1 MPSPLPDSPPSLASS
16 LAPSPASP
24 HCVGVL
30 LAAGHGRRYAAI
42 APGQDKLLALLGD
55 GTPVALACARAL
67 RQATA
72 RTIVVLRAD
81 QTALRALLESEGC
94 EIVVVK
100 ADANG
105 MGDSLATAARYLM
118 QEARGVQ
125 VEQGEQAG
133 QGAQVVRDEQD
144 MQAMQAQD
152 QPAQSACL
160 IALADMPWLRT
171 DTCMQVAAAT
181 RRHRIV
187 APTWQGRRGHPV
199 AFARDLWPELAALS
213 GDVGARSVLM
223 RHPVHELAV
232 DDPGVLADVDA
243 PGDLVSKP

>member
-1 MPSPLPDSPPSLASS
+1 MPSPVPDSPPSLT
-16 LAPSPASP
+16 PSPASP

-30 LAAGHGRRYAAI
+30 LAAGHGRRYAAA
-42 APGQDKLLALLGD
+42 APGQDKLLVLLGD
-55 GTPVALACARAL
+55 GTPVAVACARAL

-72 RTIVVLRAD
+72 RTIAVLRAD

-105 MGDSLATAARYLM
+105 MGDSLATAARHLM
-118 QEARGVQ
+118 QEAQSVQ
-125 VEQGEQAG
+125 DVQTLDHPTE
-133 QGAQVVRDEQD
+133 
-144 MQAMQAQD
+144 
-152 QPAQSACL
+152 SACL
-160 IALADMPWLRT
+160 IALADMPWLRA
-171 DTCMQVAAAT
+171 DTCLQVAAAT

-223 RHPVHELAV
+223 RHPVHELAL

>member
-1 MPSPLPDSPPSLASS
+1 MPSPLPDSPPSLAPSS
-16 LAPSPASP
+16 ASP

-42 APGQDKLLALLGD
+42 APGQDKLLALLDD

-72 RTIVVLRAD
+72 RTIAVLRAD

-118 QEARGVQ
+118 Q
-125 VEQGEQAG
+125 
-133 QGAQVVRDEQD
+133 GAQGVRDEQD
-144 MQAMQAQD
+144 IQAMQAQD

-160 IALADMPWLRT
+160 IALADMPWLRA

-232 DDPGVLADVDA
+232 DDPGVLTDVDA

>member
-1 MPSPLPDSPPSLASS
+1 MPSPVPDSTPL
-16 LAPSPASP
+16 LAPSSASP

-72 RTIVVLRAD
+72 RTIAVLRAD

-118 QEARGVQ
+118 QEA
-125 VEQGEQAG
+125 QG
-133 QGAQVVRDEQD
+133 VRDEQD

-160 IALADMPWLRT
+160 IALADMPWLRA

-223 RHPVHELAV
+223 RHPVHELVV

>member
-1 MPSPLPDSPPSLASS
+1 MPSPVPDSPPSLT
-16 LAPSPASP
+16 PSPASP

-30 LAAGHGRRYAAI
+30 LAAGHGRRYAAA
-42 APGQDKLLALLGD
+42 APGQDKLLVLLGD
-55 GTPVALACARAL
+55 GTPVAVACARAL

-72 RTIVVLRAD
+72 RTIAVLRAD

-105 MGDSLATAARYLM
+105 MGDSLATAARHLM
-118 QEARGVQ
+118 QEAQSVQ
-125 VEQGEQAG
+125 DVQTLDHPTE
-133 QGAQVVRDEQD
+133 
-144 MQAMQAQD
+144 
-152 QPAQSACL
+152 SACL
-160 IALADMPWLRT
+160 IALADMPWLRA
-171 DTCMQVAAAT
+171 DTCLQVAAAT

-199 AFARDLWPELAALS
+199 AFARDLWPELAALA

-223 RHPVHELAV
+223 RHPVHELVV

-243 PGDLVSKP
+243 PGDLASKP

>member
-1 MPSPLPDSPPSLASS
+1 MPSPVPDSPPSLTPS
-16 LAPSPASP
+16 LPPSPASP

-30 LAAGHGRRYAAI
+30 LAAGHGRRYAAA
-42 APGQDKLLALLGD
+42 APGQDKLLVLLGD
-55 GTPVALACARAL
+55 GTPVAVACARAL

-72 RTIVVLRAD
+72 RTIAVLRAD

-105 MGDSLATAARYLM
+105 MGDSLATAARHLM
-118 QEARGVQ
+118 QEAQSVQ
-125 VEQGEQAG
+125 DVQTLDHPTE
-133 QGAQVVRDEQD
+133 
-144 MQAMQAQD
+144 
-152 QPAQSACL
+152 SACL
-160 IALADMPWLRT
+160 IALADMPWLRA
-171 DTCMQVAAAT
+171 DTCLQVAAAT

-199 AFARDLWPELAALS
+199 AFARDLWPELAALA

-223 RHPVHELAV
+223 RHPVHELVV

>member
-1 MPSPLPDSPPSLASS
+1 MPSPVPHSPPSLP
-16 LAPSPASP
+16 PSPASP

-30 LAAGHGRRYAAI
+30 LAAGHGRRYAAA
-42 APGQDKLLALLGD
+42 APGQDKLLVLLSD
-55 GTPVALACARAL
+55 GTPVAVACARAL

-72 RTIVVLRAD
+72 RTIAVLRAD

-94 EIVVVK
+94 ELVVVK

-105 MGDSLATAARYLM
+105 MGDSLATAARHLM
-118 QEARGVQ
+118 QEA
-125 VEQGEQAG
+125 QGEQGAQG
-133 QGAQVVRDEQD
+133 VQGAQSTQD
-144 MQAMQAQD
+144 MQAQHH
-152 QPAQSACL
+152 PAESACL
-160 IALADMPWLRT
+160 IALADMPWLRA
-171 DTCMQVAAAT
+171 DTCLQVAAAT
-181 RRHRIV
+181 RRHLIV

-213 GDVGARSVLM
+213 GDVGARNVLM

-243 PGDLVSKP
+243 PGDLASKP

>member
-1 MPSPLPDSPPSLASS
+1 MPSPVPDSPPSLT
-16 LAPSPASP
+16 PSPASP

-30 LAAGHGRRYAAI
+30 LAAGHGRRYAAA
-42 APGQDKLLALLGD
+42 APGQDKLLVLLGD
-55 GTPVALACARAL
+55 GTPVAVACARAL

-72 RTIVVLRAD
+72 RTIAVLRAD

-105 MGDSLATAARYLM
+105 MGDSLATAARHLM
-118 QEARGVQ
+118 QEAQSVQ
-125 VEQGEQAG
+125 DVQTLDHPTE
-133 QGAQVVRDEQD
+133 
-144 MQAMQAQD
+144 
-152 QPAQSACL
+152 SACL
-160 IALADMPWLRT
+160 IALADMPWLRA
-171 DTCMQVAAAT
+171 DTCLQVAAAT

-223 RHPVHELAV
+223 RHPVHEFAL

>member
-1 MPSPLPDSPPSLASS
+1 MPSPVPDSPPSLT
-16 LAPSPASP
+16 PSPASP

-30 LAAGHGRRYAAI
+30 LAAGHGRRYAAA
-42 APGQDKLLALLGD
+42 APGQDKLLVLLGD
-55 GTPVALACARAL
+55 GTPVAVACARAL

-72 RTIVVLRAD
+72 RTIAVLRAD

-105 MGDSLATAARYLM
+105 MGDSLATAARHLM
-118 QEARGVQ
+118 QEAQSVQ
-125 VEQGEQAG
+125 DVQTLDHPTE
-133 QGAQVVRDEQD
+133 
-144 MQAMQAQD
+144 
-152 QPAQSACL
+152 SACL
-160 IALADMPWLRT
+160 IALADMPWLRA
-171 DTCMQVAAAT
+171 DTCLQVAAAT

-199 AFARDLWPELAALS
+199 AFALDLWPELAALS

-223 RHPVHELAV
+223 RHPVHELAL

>member
-1 MPSPLPDSPPSLASS
+1 MPSPVPDSPPSLTPS

-30 LAAGHGRRYAAI
+30 LAAGHGRRYAAA
-42 APGQDKLLALLGD
+42 APGQDKLLVLLGD
-55 GTPVALACARAL
+55 GTPVAVACARAL

-72 RTIVVLRAD
+72 RTIAVLRTD

-105 MGDSLATAARYLM
+105 MGDSLATAARHLM
-118 QEARGVQ
+118 QEAQSVQ
-125 VEQGEQAG
+125 NVQTLDHPTE
-133 QGAQVVRDEQD
+133 
-144 MQAMQAQD
+144 
-152 QPAQSACL
+152 SACL
-160 IALADMPWLRT
+160 IALADMPWLRA
-171 DTCMQVAAAT
+171 DTCLQVAAAT

-223 RHPVHELAV
+223 RHPVHELAL

>member
-1 MPSPLPDSPPSLASS
+1 MPSPVPDSPPSLTPS

-30 LAAGHGRRYAAI
+30 LAAGHGRRYAAA
-42 APGQDKLLALLGD
+42 APGQDKLLVLLGD
-55 GTPVALACARAL
+55 GTPVAVACARAL

-72 RTIVVLRAD
+72 RTIAVLRAD
-81 QTALRALLESEGC
+81 QTALRALLKSEGC

-105 MGDSLATAARYLM
+105 MGDSLATAARHLM
-118 QEARGVQ
+118 QEAQSVQ
-125 VEQGEQAG
+125 DVQTLDHPTE
-133 QGAQVVRDEQD
+133 
-144 MQAMQAQD
+144 
-152 QPAQSACL
+152 SACL
-160 IALADMPWLRT
+160 IALADMPWLRA
-171 DTCMQVAAAT
+171 DTCLQVAAAT

-223 RHPVHELAV
+223 RHPVHELAL

>member
-1 MPSPLPDSPPSLASS
+1 M
-16 LAPSPASP
+16 
-24 HCVGVL
+24 
-30 LAAGHGRRYAAI
+30 
-42 APGQDKLLALLGD
+42 
-55 GTPVALACARAL
+55 
-67 RQATA
+67 
-72 RTIVVLRAD
+72 
-81 QTALRALLESEGC
+81 RALLESEGC

-105 MGDSLATAARYLM
+105 MGDSLATAARHLM
-118 QEARGVQ
+118 QEAQSVQ
-125 VEQGEQAG
+125 DVQTLDHPTE
-133 QGAQVVRDEQD
+133 
-144 MQAMQAQD
+144 
-152 QPAQSACL
+152 SACL
-160 IALADMPWLRT
+160 IALADMPWLRA
-171 DTCMQVAAAT
+171 DTCLQVAAAT

-223 RHPVHELAV
+223 RHPVHELAL

>member
-1 MPSPLPDSPPSLASS
+1 MPSPVPDSPPSLTPS
-16 LAPSPASP
+16 LPPSPASP

-30 LAAGHGRRYAAI
+30 LAAGHGRRYAAT
-42 APGQDKLLALLGD
+42 APGQDKLLVLLGD
-55 GTPVALACARAL
+55 GTPVAVACARAL

-72 RTIVVLRAD
+72 RTIAVLRAD
-81 QTALRALLESEGC
+81 QTALRALLKSEGC

-105 MGDSLATAARYLM
+105 MGDSLATAARHLM
-118 QEARGVQ
+118 QEAQSVQ
-125 VEQGEQAG
+125 DVQTLDHPTE
-133 QGAQVVRDEQD
+133 
-144 MQAMQAQD
+144 
-152 QPAQSACL
+152 SACL
-160 IALADMPWLRT
+160 IALADMPWLRA
-171 DTCMQVAAAT
+171 DTCLQVAAAT

-223 RHPVHELAV
+223 RHPVHELAL
-232 DDPGVLADVDA
+232 DDPGMLADVDA

>member
-1 MPSPLPDSPPSLASS
+1 MPSPVPDSPPSLT
-16 LAPSPASP
+16 PSPASP

-30 LAAGHGRRYAAI
+30 LAAGHGRRYAAA
-42 APGQDKLLALLGD
+42 APGQDKLLVLLGD
-55 GTPVALACARAL
+55 GTPVAVACARAL

-72 RTIVVLRAD
+72 RTIAVLRAD

-105 MGDSLATAARYLM
+105 MGDSLATAARHLM
-118 QEARGVQ
+118 QEAQSVQ
-125 VEQGEQAG
+125 DVQTLDHPTE
-133 QGAQVVRDEQD
+133 
-144 MQAMQAQD
+144 
-152 QPAQSACL
+152 SACL
-160 IALADMPWLRT
+160 IALADMPWLRA
-171 DTCMQVAAAT
+171 DTCLQVAAAT

-199 AFARDLWPELAALS
+199 AFARDLWPELASLS

-223 RHPVHELAV
+223 RHPVHELAL

>member
-1 MPSPLPDSPPSLASS
+1 MPL
-16 LAPSPASP
+16 
-24 HCVGVL
+24 CVGVL
-30 LAAGHGRRYAAI
+30 LAAGHGRRYAAA
-42 APGQDKLLALLGD
+42 APGQDKLLVLLGD
-55 GTPVALACARAL
+55 GTPVAVACARAL

-72 RTIVVLRAD
+72 RTIAVLRAD

-94 EIVVVK
+94 EIVVVQ
-100 ADANG
+100 AEANG
-105 MGDSLATAARYLM
+105 MGDSLATAARHLM
-118 QEARGVQ
+118 QEN
-125 VEQGEQAG
+125 QGEQGVQA
-133 QGAQVVRDEQD
+133 VQD
-144 MQAMQAQD
+144 VHALD
-152 QPAQSACL
+152 HLSESACL
-160 IALADMPWLRT
+160 IALADMPWLRA
-171 DTCMQVAAAT
+171 DTCLQVAAAT

-199 AFARDLWPELAALS
+199 AFARDLWPELAALA

>member
-1 MPSPLPDSPPSLASS
+1 MPSPVPDSPPSLT
-16 LAPSPASP
+16 PSPASP

-30 LAAGHGRRYAAI
+30 LAAGHGRRYAAA
-42 APGQDKLLALLGD
+42 APGQDKLLVLLGD
-55 GTPVALACARAL
+55 GTPVAVACARAL

-72 RTIVVLRAD
+72 RTIAVLRAD
-81 QTALRALLESEGC
+81 QTALRALLKSEGC

-105 MGDSLATAARYLM
+105 MGDSLATAARHLM
-118 QEARGVQ
+118 QEAQSVQ
-125 VEQGEQAG
+125 DVQTLDHPTE
-133 QGAQVVRDEQD
+133 
-144 MQAMQAQD
+144 
-152 QPAQSACL
+152 SACL
-160 IALADMPWLRT
+160 IALADMPWLRA
-171 DTCMQVAAAT
+171 DTCLQVAAAT

-223 RHPVHELAV
+223 RHPVHELAL

>member
-1 MPSPLPDSPPSLASS
+1 MPSPVPDSPPSLAPT
-16 LAPSPASP
+16 LAPTRAPSTAPPA
-24 HCVGVL
+24 CVGVL

-72 RTIVVLRAD
+72 RTIAVLRAD
-81 QTALRALLESEGC
+81 QTALRALLESVGC

-105 MGDSLATAARYLM
+105 MGDSLATAARHL
-118 QEARGVQ
+118 
-125 VEQGEQAG
+125 
-133 QGAQVVRDEQD
+133 

-152 QPAQSACL
+152 DSAESACL
-160 IALADMPWLRT
+160 IALADMPWLRA
-171 DTCMQVAAAT
+171 DTCLQVAAAT

-223 RHPVHELAV
+223 RHPVHELVV

-243 PGDLVSKP
+243 PEDLVSKL

>member
-1 MPSPLPDSPPSLASS
+1 MPSPVPDSPPSLTPS

-30 LAAGHGRRYAAI
+30 LAAGHGRRYAAA
-42 APGQDKLLALLGD
+42 APAQDKLLVLLGD
-55 GTPVALACARAL
+55 GTPVAVACARAL

-72 RTIVVLRAD
+72 RTIAVLRAD

-105 MGDSLATAARYLM
+105 MGDSLATAARHLM
-118 QEARGVQ
+118 QEAQSVQ
-125 VEQGEQAG
+125 DVQTLDHPTE
-133 QGAQVVRDEQD
+133 
-144 MQAMQAQD
+144 
-152 QPAQSACL
+152 SACL
-160 IALADMPWLRT
+160 IALADMPWLRA
-171 DTCMQVAAAT
+171 DTCLQVAAAT

-223 RHPVHELAV
+223 RHPVHELAL
-232 DDPGVLADVDA
+232 DDPGMLADVDA